1 MIYPE
6 NFESKIKFDKIR
18 QLISNNCLSDMGRE
32 LVGNIKFSTD
42 AGWIAT
48 SLAET
53 SEFMRICQEEENFP
67 VSYYHDARPFLLRV
81 KVEGL
86 FLEVNELVVLKNSLE
101 SLNAIMRFFNTKQE
115 IYPHLVARAGDVRV
129 FPYILQRLDSIV
141 SKFGTIKDTAS
152 PALGNIRHSIAKK
165 QSGIS
170 RRMQSLLQKA
180 QEEGWVDKDSNI
192 AIRDGRMVIP
202 VPAAFKRKLNGIVHD
217 ESTTGKTSYIEPAE
231 IIETNNEIRELQLE
245 EKREITRILRQF
257 ADDLRPYIYDLIPA
271 YDFMAFVDFAR
282 AKALFAIRVNAI
294 VPLFED
300 TPSMLWYRAKHP
312 LLYLSLKANG
322 KDVVPLDLEINED
335 QRIILISG
343 PNAGGK
349 SVCLQT
355 AGLLQYMFQCGVPVP
370 VEESSKFGIFHK
382 ILIDMG
388 DEQSLENDLST
399 YSSHLLNMKN
409 FIRYASR
416 DTLILIDEFGTG
428 TEPMLGG
435 AIAEAILNALNH
447 NQTRG
452 VITTH
457 YTNLKHFA
465 SSAPGIANGAMLY
478 DSHRM
483 LPLFQLEIGKPG
495 SSFAFEIAKKI
506 GLPKEILDDAA
517 SKIGEDRVNFDK
529 HLKEILRDKRY
540 WEEKRKRI
548 HENEKRLEEVLER
561 YKKELDE
568 ASKLRKTII
577 QEAQE
582 KAKEL
587 ISGANKTIENTIRQI
602 KESQAEK
609 EQTRLARKTFEEEKL
624 RLLASEEE
632 EEERLKRKIEKLK
645 NREKKPKENGKRP
658 QTSTPEEAAQQEQ
671 APTFSKGDLVQ
682 LDNKTVGEIIEINE
696 KNAVIALGGLMTTVK
711 VERLSKISNSAA
723 KKITQNRIPRP
734 SSNYLENISQ
744 KRVDFKPEIDV
755 RGLRGDEALMKV
767 SEFIDTAVMLNMKD
781 LRILHGIGTGALR
794 QIIRDFLKTNPVVG
808 SCGDEHVQMG
818 GAGITVVKLD
828 I

>member
-388 DEQSLENDLST
+388 DEQSIENDLST
-399 YSSHLLNMKN
+399 YSSHLINMKN
-409 FIRYASR
+409 FLRYG
-416 DTLILIDEFGTG
+416 DENTLILIDEFGTG

-435 AIAEAILNALNH
+435 AIAEAILKTLN
-447 NQTRG
+447 QKQVKG

-465 SSAPGIANGAMLY
+465 AETTGIENGAMLY

-483 LPLFQLEIGKPG
+483 LPLFELCIGKPG

-506 GLPKEILDDAA
+506 GLPKEILEDAA
-517 SKIGEDRVNFDK
+517 SKIGEDHINYDK
-529 HLKEILRDKRY
+529 HLKDIARDKRY
-540 WEEKRKRI
+540 WEEKRRRI
-548 HENEKRLEEVLER
+548 HENEKRLDEVVEKYR
-561 YKKELDE
+561 QELTE
-568 ASKLRKTII
+568 ASRLRKEII
-577 QEAQE
+577 KEAQQ
-582 KAKEL
+582 KAQE
-587 ISGANKTIENTIRQI
+587 IIHSANKTIEQTIRDI
-602 KESQAEK
+602 RENQAEK
-609 EQTRLARKTFEEEKL
+609 EKTKEIRQKMEAEKE
-624 RLLASEEE
+624 RLLSEQASA
-632 EEERLKRKIEKLK
+632 EEERIRKKMEKLQ
-645 NREKKPKENGKRP
+645 NREKNKKTKNKA
-658 QTSTPEEAAQQEQ
+658 SA
-671 APTFSKGDLVQ
+671 SK
-682 LDNKTVGEIIEINE
+682 
-696 KNAVIALGGLMTTVK
+696 
-711 VERLSKISNSAA
+711 S
-723 KKITQNRIPRP
+723 
-734 SSNYLENISQ
+734 
-744 KRVDFKPEIDV
+744 
-755 RGLRGDEALMKV
+755 
-767 SEFIDTAVMLNMKD
+767 
-781 LRILHGIGTGALR
+781 
-794 QIIRDFLKTNPVVG
+794 
-808 SCGDEHVQMG
+808 
-818 GAGITVVKLD
+818 
-828 I
+828 

>member
-1 MIYPE
+1 MVYPE
-6 NFESKIKFDKIR
+6 NFETKIKFDKIR
-18 QLISNNCLSDMGRE
+18 QLISSNSLSDMGRE
-32 LVGNIKFSTD
+32 LVNDITFSSD
-42 AGWIAT
+42 AEWIRTA
-48 SLAET
+48 LAET
-53 SEFMRICQEEENFP
+53 AEFTRICQEEDDFP
-67 VSYYHDARPFLLRV
+67 VSYYHDARPFLARIR
-81 KVEGL
+81 VEGL

-101 SLNAIMRFFNTKQE
+101 SLHAITRFFNNKQE
-115 IYPHLVARAGDVRV
+115 QYPHLVARTGDIRV

-141 SKFGTIKDTAS
+141 SKFGTIKDSAS
-152 PALGNIRHSIAKK
+152 PALGNIRHSIVKK

-180 QEEGWVDKDSNI
+180 QEEGWADKDTNI
-192 AIRDGRMVIP
+192 SIRDGRMVIP
-202 VPAAFKRKLNGIVHD
+202 VPSAFKRKINGIVHD
-217 ESTTGKTSYIEPAE
+217 ESMTGKTSFIEPAE

-257 ADDLRPYIYDLIPA
+257 ADDLRPYIDDLIPA
-271 YDFMAFVDFAR
+271 YDFMAFVDFVR
-282 AKALFAIRVNAI
+282 SKALFALRINAI
-294 VPLFED
+294 VPVFED
-300 TPSMLWYRAKHP
+300 RPEMLWFRAKHP

-322 KDVVPLDLEINED
+322 KDVVPLDIEINED
-335 QRIILISG
+335 QRIVLISG

-355 AGLLQYMFQCGVPVP
+355 AGLLQYMFQCGIPVP
-370 VEESSKFGIFHK
+370 VEESSKFGIFRK

-409 FIRYASR
+409 FVRYASG

-435 AIAEAILNALNH
+435 AIAEAILNALNQ
-447 NQTRG
+447 NNVKG

-465 SSAPGIANGAMLY
+465 SSAPGIVNGAMLY
-478 DSHRM
+478 DSHQM

-548 HENEKRLEEVLER
+548 HDNEKRLEEVLER
-561 YKKELDE
+561 YKQELDD
-568 ASKLRKTII
+568 ASKLRKEII
-577 QEAQE
+577 KEAQE
-582 KAKEL
+582 KAKEI
-587 ISGANKTIENTIRQI
+587 ISGANSTIERTIREI

-609 EQTRLARKTFEEEKL
+609 EHTKLAKAAFEEEKK
-624 RLLASEEE
+624 RLLADEQG
-632 EEERLKRKIEKLK
+632 EEERLQKKMEKLK
-645 NREKKPKENGKRP
+645 NREKKRQERGLRP
-658 QTSTPEEAAQQEQ
+658 RTEVSEQEQ
-671 APTFSKGDLVQ
+671 QAPKTSTFSKGDLVQ
-682 LDNKTVGEIIEINE
+682 LDNKAIGEIIEVNE
-696 KNAVIALGGLMTTVK
+696 KSAVIALGGLMTNVK
-711 VERLSKISNSAA
+711 TERLTKVSNSMA
-723 KKITQNRIPRP
+723 KKSVQNKPQR
-734 SSNYLENISQ
+734 SSSSYLENISQ
-744 KRVDFKPEIDV
+744 KRMDFKPEIDV

-767 SEFIDTAVMLNMKD
+767 AEFIDTAVMLNMKD
-781 LRILHGIGTGALR
+781 LRILHGTGTGILR
-794 QIIRDFLKTNPVVG
+794 QIIRDYLNANPVVG
-808 SCGDEHVQMG
+808 HCGDEHVQMG
-818 GAGITVVKLD
+818 GSGITVVKLD

>member
-32 LVGNIKFSTD
+32 LVSDIKFSTD
-42 AGWIAT
+42 AGWIET

-67 VSYYHDARPFLLRV
+67 VSYYHDARPFLLRI

-115 IYPHLVARAGDVRV
+115 VYPHLVARAGDVRV

-170 RRMQSLLQKA
+170 RRMQALLQKA
-180 QEEGWVDKDSNI
+180 QEEGWADKDSNI

-271 YDFMAFVDFAR
+271 YDFMAFVDFVR

-322 KDVVPLDLEINED
+322 KEVVPLDIEINED

-355 AGLLQYMFQCGVPVP
+355 AGLLQYMFQCGIPVP

-399 YSSHLLNMKN
+399 YSSHLVNMKN
-409 FIRYASR
+409 FIRYASQ

-435 AIAEAILNALNH
+435 AIAEAILNALNN

-561 YKKELDE
+561 YKKELDD

-577 QEAQE
+577 QE
-582 KAKEL
+582 K
-587 ISGANKTIENTIRQI
+587 RQ
-602 KESQAEK
+602 
-609 EQTRLARKTFEEEKL
+609 
-624 RLLASEEE
+624 LLASEEE

-645 NREKKPKENGKRP
+645 NREKKQKEKGKRP
-658 QTSTPEEAAQQEQ
+658 QASSPEEAAQQEQ

-682 LDNKTVGEIIEINE
+682 LDNKAVGEIIEINE

-723 KKITQNRIPRP
+723 KKITQNRTPRP

-744 KRVDFKPEIDV
+744 KRMDFKPEIDV

-767 SEFIDTAVMLNMKD
+767 SEFIDNAVMLNMKD
-781 LRILHGIGTGALR
+781 LRILHGTGTGALR

-818 GAGITVVKLD
+818 GSGITVVKLD

>member
-1 MIYPE
+1 
-6 NFESKIKFDKIR
+6 
-18 QLISNNCLSDMGRE
+18 MGRK
-32 LVGNIKFSTD
+32 LVSDIKFSTD
-42 AGWIAT
+42 AGWIET

-67 VSYYHDARPFLLRV
+67 VSYYHDARPFLLRI

-86 FLEVNELVVLKNSLE
+86 FLEVNELVILKNSLE

-115 IYPHLVARAGDVRV
+115 VYPHLVARAGDVRV

-180 QEEGWVDKDSNI
+180 QEEGWADKDSNI

-217 ESTTGKTSYIEPAE
+217 ESITGKTSYIEPAE

-271 YDFMAFVDFAR
+271 YNFMAFVDFAR

-300 TPSMLWYRAKHP
+300 TPSMLWYKAKHP

-322 KDVVPLDLEINED
+322 KEVVPLDIEINED

-355 AGLLQYMFQCGVPVP
+355 AGLLQYMFQCGIPVP

-399 YSSHLLNMKN
+399 YSSHLVNMKN
-409 FIRYASR
+409 FIRYASQ

-435 AIAEAILNALNH
+435 AIAEAILNALNN

-465 SSAPGIANGAMLY
+465 SSAPGITNGAMLY

-540 WEEKRKRI
+540 WEEKRKHI

-561 YKKELDE
+561 YKKELDD

-609 EQTRLARKTFEEEKL
+609 EQTRLARQTFEEEKR

-645 NREKKPKENGKRP
+645 NREKKQKEKGKRP
-658 QTSTPEEAAQQEQ
+658 QTTTSEETGQQQQ
-671 APTFSKGDLVQ
+671 APIFSKGDLVQ

-696 KNAVIALGGLMTTVK
+696 KNAVIALGSLMTSVK

-723 KKITQNRIPRP
+723 KKITQNRTPRP

-744 KRVDFKPEIDV
+744 KRMDFKPEIDV

-767 SEFIDTAVMLNMKD
+767 SEFIDNAVMLNMKD
-781 LRILHGIGTGALR
+781 LRILHGTGTGALR

-808 SCGDEHVQMG
+808 SYGDEHIQMG
-818 GAGITVVKLD
+818 GSGITVVKLD

>member
-231 IIETNNEIRELQLE
+231 INETKHEIRELQLE

-645 NREKKPKENGKRP
+645 NREKKQKEKGKRP

>member
-1 MIYPE
+1 MVYPE
-6 NFESKIKFDKIR
+6 NFETKIKFDKIR
-18 QLISNNCLSDMGRE
+18 QLISGNSLSDMGRE
-32 LVGNIKFSTD
+32 LVNDITFSSD
-42 AGWIAT
+42 AEWIRAA
-48 SLAET
+48 LAET
-53 SEFMRICQEEENFP
+53 AEFMRICQEEDDFP
-67 VSYYHDARPFLLRV
+67 VSYYHDARPFLARV
-81 KVEGL
+81 RVEGL

-101 SLNAIMRFFNTKQE
+101 SLSAIARFFNNKQE
-115 IYPHLVARAGDVRV
+115 RYPHLVARSGDIRV
-129 FPYILQRLDSIV
+129 FPYILQRLDAIV
-141 SKFGTIKDTAS
+141 SKFGTIKDSAS
-152 PALGNIRHSIAKK
+152 PALGNIRHSIVKK

-180 QEEGWVDKDSNI
+180 QEEGWADKDSNI
-192 AIRDGRMVIP
+192 SIRDGRMVIP
-202 VPAAFKRKLNGIVHD
+202 VPSAFKRKINGIVHD
-217 ESTTGKTSYIEPAE
+217 ESMTGKTSFIEPAE

-257 ADDLRPYIYDLIPA
+257 ADDLRPYIDDLIPA
-271 YDFMAFVDFAR
+271 YDFMAFVDFVR
-282 AKALFAIRVNAI
+282 SKALFALRVNAI
-294 VPLFED
+294 VPVFED
-300 TPSMLWYRAKHP
+300 RPEMLWFKAKHP

-322 KDVVPLDLEINED
+322 KEVIPLDMEINED
-335 QRIILISG
+335 QRIVLISG

-355 AGLLQYMFQCGVPVP
+355 AGLLQYMFQCGIPVP
-370 VEESSKFGIFHK
+370 VEESSKFGIFRK

-409 FIRYASR
+409 FVRYASG

-435 AIAEAILNALNH
+435 AIAEAILNALNR
-447 NQTRG
+447 NNVKG

-465 SSAPGIANGAMLY
+465 SSAPGIVNGAMLY
-478 DSHRM
+478 DSHQM

-548 HENEKRLEEVLER
+548 HDNEKRLEEVLER
-561 YKKELDE
+561 YKKELDD
-568 ASKLRKTII
+568 ASKLRKEII
-577 QEAQE
+577 KEAQE
-582 KAKEL
+582 KAKEI
-587 ISGANKTIENTIRQI
+587 ISGANSSIERTIREI

-609 EQTRLARKTFEEEKL
+609 EQTKLAKAAFEEDKR
-624 RLLASEEE
+624 RLLADEQG
-632 EEERLKRKIEKLK
+632 EEERLQRKIEKLK
-645 NREKKPKENGKRP
+645 NREKKRQERGAQPRP
-658 QTSTPEEAAQQEQ
+658 EPQKQEQ
-671 APTFSKGDLVQ
+671 ESPKTPTFSKGDLVQ
-682 LDNKTVGEIIEINE
+682 LDNKAIGEIIEINE
-696 KNAVIALGGLMTTVK
+696 KSAVVALGGLMTNVK
-711 VERLSKISNSAA
+711 TERLTKVSNSMA
-723 KKITQNRIPRP
+723 KKAMQNKPQRGA
-734 SSNYLENISQ
+734 SSYLENISQ
-744 KRVDFKPEIDV
+744 KRMDFKPEIDV

-767 SEFIDTAVMLNMKD
+767 AEFIDTAVMLNMKD
-781 LRILHGIGTGALR
+781 LRILHGTGTGILR
-794 QIIRDFLKTNPVVG
+794 QIIRDYLNANPVVG
-808 SCGDEHVQMG
+808 HCGDEHVQLG

>member
-1 MIYPE
+1 MVYPE
-6 NFESKIKFDKIR
+6 NFETKIKFDKIR
-18 QLISNNCLSDMGRE
+18 QLISNNSLSDMGRE
-32 LVGNIKFSTD
+32 LVNDITFSSN
-42 AGWIAT
+42 AEWIRTA
-48 SLAET
+48 LAET
-53 SEFMRICQEEENFP
+53 AEFMRICQEEDDFP
-67 VSYYHDARPFLLRV
+67 VSYYHDARPFLARIR
-81 KVEGL
+81 VEGL

-101 SLNAIMRFFNTKQE
+101 SLNAITRFFNNKQE
-115 IYPHLVARAGDVRV
+115 QYPHLVARTGDIRV

-141 SKFGTIKDTAS
+141 SKFGTIKDSAS
-152 PALGNIRHSIAKK
+152 PALGNIRHSIVKK

-180 QEEGWVDKDSNI
+180 QEEGWADKDTNI
-192 AIRDGRMVIP
+192 SIRDGRMVIP
-202 VPAAFKRKLNGIVHD
+202 VPSAFKRKINGIVHD
-217 ESTTGKTSYIEPAE
+217 ESMTGKTSFIEPAE

-257 ADDLRPYIYDLIPA
+257 ADDLRPYIDDLIPA
-271 YDFMAFVDFAR
+271 YDFMAFVDFVR
-282 AKALFAIRVNAI
+282 SKALFALRINAI
-294 VPLFED
+294 VPVFED
-300 TPSMLWYRAKHP
+300 RPEMLWFRAKHP

-322 KDVVPLDLEINED
+322 KEVVPLDMEINED
-335 QRIILISG
+335 QRIVLISG

-355 AGLLQYMFQCGVPVP
+355 AGLLQYMFQCGIPVP
-370 VEESSKFGIFHK
+370 VEESSKFGIFRK

-388 DEQSLENDLST
+388 DEQSIENDLST

-409 FIRYASR
+409 FVRYASD

-435 AIAEAILNALNH
+435 AIAEAILNALNQ
-447 NQTRG
+447 NNVKG

-465 SSAPGIANGAMLY
+465 SSAPGIVNGAMLY
-478 DSHRM
+478 DSHQM

-548 HENEKRLEEVLER
+548 HDNEKRLEEVLDR
-561 YKKELDE
+561 YKQELDD
-568 ASKLRKTII
+568 ASKLRKEII
-577 QEAQE
+577 KEAQE
-582 KAKEL
+582 KAKEI
-587 ISGANKTIENTIRQI
+587 ISGANSTIERTIREI

-609 EQTRLARKTFEEEKL
+609 EQTKLAKAAFEEDKR
-624 RLLASEEE
+624 RLLADEQG
-632 EEERLKRKIEKLK
+632 EEERLQKKIEKLK
-645 NREKKPKENGKRP
+645 KREKK
-658 QTSTPEEAAQQEQ
+658 QQERGQ
-671 APTFSKGDLVQ
+671 RPRTELSEQEQQSPKTRTFSKGDLVQ
-682 LDNKTVGEIIEINE
+682 LDNKAIGEIIEINE
-696 KNAVIALGGLMTTVK
+696 KSAVIALGGLMTTVK
-711 VERLSKISNSAA
+711 TERLTKVSNSMA
-723 KKITQNRIPRP
+723 KKAAQNKPQRST
-734 SSNYLENISQ
+734 SSYLENISQ
-744 KRVDFKPEIDV
+744 KRMDFKPEIDV

-767 SEFIDTAVMLNMKD
+767 AEFIDTAVMLNMKD
-781 LRILHGIGTGALR
+781 LRVLHGTGTGILR
-794 QIIRDFLKTNPVVG
+794 QIIRDYLNANPVVG
-808 SCGDEHVQMG
+808 HCGDEHVQMG
-818 GAGITVVKLD
+818 GTGITVVKLD

>member
-32 LVGNIKFSTD
+32 LVSDIKFSTN
-42 AGWIAT
+42 AGWIET

-67 VSYYHDARPFLLRV
+67 VSYYHDARPFLLRI

-115 IYPHLVARAGDVRV
+115 VYPHLVARAGDVRV

-180 QEEGWVDKDSNI
+180 QEEGWADKDSNI

-271 YDFMAFVDFAR
+271 YDFMAFVDFVR

-322 KDVVPLDLEINED
+322 KEVVPLDIEINED

-399 YSSHLLNMKN
+399 YSSHLVNMKN
-409 FIRYASR
+409 FIRYASQ

-435 AIAEAILNALNH
+435 AIAEAILNALNN

-465 SSAPGIANGAMLY
+465 SSASGIANGAMLY

-561 YKKELDE
+561 YKKELDD

-609 EQTRLARKTFEEEKL
+609 EQARQTFEEEKR
-624 RLLASEEE
+624 RLLFSEEE

-645 NREKKPKENGKRP
+645 NREKKQKEKGKRS
-658 QTSTPEEAAQQEQ
+658 QTSTSEETDQQQQ

-682 LDNKTVGEIIEINE
+682 LDNKAVGEIIEINE

-723 KKITQNRIPRP
+723 KKITQNRTPRP

-744 KRVDFKPEIDV
+744 KRMDFKPEIDV

-767 SEFIDTAVMLNMKD
+767 SEFIDNAVMLNMKD
-781 LRILHGIGTGALR
+781 LRILHGTGTGALR

-818 GAGITVVKLD
+818 GSGITVVKLD

>member
-1 MIYPE
+1 MVYPE
-6 NFESKIKFDKIR
+6 NFETKLKFDKIR

-32 LVGNIKFSTD
+32 LVNNITFSSD
-42 AGWIAT
+42 AEHIRTA
-48 SLAET
+48 LAET
-53 SEFMRICQEEENFP
+53 AEFMQICREEENFP
-67 VSYYHDARPFLLRV
+67 VSYYHDARPFLARI

-86 FLEVNELVVLKNSLE
+86 FLEVNELVILKNSLE
-101 SLNAIMRFFNTKQE
+101 SLNAIARFFNNNPE
-115 IYPHLVARAGDVRV
+115 RFPHLVARSGNIRI
-129 FPYILQRLDSIV
+129 FPYILQRLDAIV

-152 PALGNIRHSIAKK
+152 PALGEIRRNITKK

-180 QEEGWVDKDSNI
+180 QEEGWADKDTNI

-217 ESTTGKTSYIEPAE
+217 ESTTGKTSFIEPTE

-257 ADDLRPYIYDLIPA
+257 ANDLRPYIYDLIPA
-271 YDFMAFVDFAR
+271 YDFMAFVDFTR
-282 AKALFAIRVNAI
+282 SKALFAIRVNAI
-294 VPLFED
+294 VPVFENAP
-300 TPSMLWYRAKHP
+300 TMLWYRAKHP

-322 KDVVPLDLEINED
+322 KEVVPLDIEINED
-335 QRIILISG
+335 QRIVLISG

-355 AGLLQYMFQCGVPVP
+355 AGMLQYMFQCGIPVP
-370 VEESSKFGIFHK
+370 VEESSKFGIFRK

-388 DEQSLENDLST
+388 DEQSIENDLST
-399 YSSHLLNMKN
+399 YSSHLMNMKN
-409 FIRYASR
+409 FIRYGSS

-435 AIAEAILNALNH
+435 AIAEAILNALNL
-447 NQTRG
+447 NQVKG

-465 SSAPGIANGAMLY
+465 SSASGIVNGAMLY
-478 DSHRM
+478 DSHQM
-483 LPLFQLEIGKPG
+483 IPLFQLEIGKPG

-506 GLPKEILDDAA
+506 GLPNEILDDAA

-548 HENEKRLEEVLER
+548 HDNEKRLEEVIER

-568 ASKLRKTII
+568 ASKLRKEII
-577 QEAQE
+577 KEAQE
-582 KAKEL
+582 KAKEI
-587 ISGANKTIENTIRQI
+587 ISGANSTIERTIREI

-609 EQTRLARKTFEEEKL
+609 QRTQQAKTTFEAEKQ
-624 RLLASEEE
+624 RLLADEQG
-632 EEERLKRKIEKLK
+632 EEERLQKKIEKLK
-645 NREKKPKENGKRP
+645 NRDKKRQQRDKNANGNTPAKEG
-658 QTSTPEEAAQQEQ
+658 EEQRAL
-671 APTFSKGDLVQ
+671 TFAKGDLVQ
-682 LDNKTVGEIIEINE
+682 LDNKAVGEIIEMND
-696 KNAVIALGGLMTTVK
+696 KSAVIALGGLMTNVK
-711 VERLSKISNSAA
+711 IERLTKISNSAA
-723 KKITQNRIPRP
+723 KKITQNKTPRP
-734 SSNYLENISQ
+734 SSSYLENISQ
-744 KRVDFKPEIDV
+744 KRMDFKPEIDV

-767 SEFIDTAVMLNMKD
+767 SEFIDTAVMLNSKD
-781 LRILHGIGTGALR
+781 LRILHGTGTGALR
-794 QIIRDFLKTNPVVG
+794 QIIRDYLKSNPVVG
-808 SCGDEHVQMG
+808 TCGDEHVQMG
-818 GAGITVVKLD
+818 GSGITVVKLD

>member
-1 MIYPE
+1 MVYPE
-6 NFESKIKFDKIR
+6 NFETKIKFDKIR
-18 QLISNNCLSDMGRE
+18 QLISNNSLSDMGRE
-32 LVGNIKFSTD
+32 LVNDITFSSN
-42 AGWIAT
+42 AEWIRTA
-48 SLAET
+48 LAET
-53 SEFMRICQEEENFP
+53 AEFTRICQEEDDFP
-67 VSYYHDARPFLLRV
+67 VSYYHDARPFLARIR
-81 KVEGL
+81 VEGL

-101 SLNAIMRFFNTKQE
+101 SLNAITRFFNNKQE
-115 IYPHLVARAGDVRV
+115 QYPHLVARTGDIRV

-141 SKFGTIKDTAS
+141 SKFGTIKDSAS
-152 PALGNIRHSIAKK
+152 PALGNIRHSIVKK

-180 QEEGWVDKDSNI
+180 QEEGWADKDTNI
-192 AIRDGRMVIP
+192 SIRDGRMVIP
-202 VPAAFKRKLNGIVHD
+202 VPSAFKRKINGIVHD
-217 ESTTGKTSYIEPAE
+217 ESMTGKTSFIEPAE

-257 ADDLRPYIYDLIPA
+257 ADDLRPYIDDLIPA
-271 YDFMAFVDFAR
+271 YDFMAFVDFVR
-282 AKALFAIRVNAI
+282 SKALFALRINAI
-294 VPLFED
+294 VPVFED
-300 TPSMLWYRAKHP
+300 RPEMLWFRAKHP

-322 KDVVPLDLEINED
+322 KEVVPLDMEINED
-335 QRIILISG
+335 QRIVLISG

-355 AGLLQYMFQCGVPVP
+355 AGLLQYMFQCGIPVP
-370 VEESSKFGIFHK
+370 VEESSKFGIFRK

-388 DEQSLENDLST
+388 DEQSIENDLST

-409 FIRYASR
+409 FVRYASD

-435 AIAEAILNALNH
+435 AIAEAILNALNQ
-447 NQTRG
+447 NNVKG

-465 SSAPGIANGAMLY
+465 SSEPGIVNGAMLY
-478 DSHRM
+478 DSHQM

-548 HENEKRLEEVLER
+548 HDNEKRLEEVLDR
-561 YKKELDE
+561 YKQELDD
-568 ASKLRKTII
+568 ASKLRKEII
-577 QEAQE
+577 KEAQE
-582 KAKEL
+582 KAKEI
-587 ISGANKTIENTIRQI
+587 ISGANSTIERTIREI

-609 EQTRLARKTFEEEKL
+609 EQTKLAKAAFEEDKR
-624 RLLASEEE
+624 RLLADEQG
-632 EEERLKRKIEKLK
+632 EEERLQKKIEK
-645 NREKKPKENGKRP
+645 REKK
-658 QTSTPEEAAQQEQ
+658 QQERGQ
-671 APTFSKGDLVQ
+671 RPRTELSEQEQQSPKTRTFSKGDLVQ
-682 LDNKTVGEIIEINE
+682 LDNKAIGEIIEINE
-696 KNAVIALGGLMTTVK
+696 KSAVIALGGLMTTVK
-711 VERLSKISNSAA
+711 TERLTKVSNSMA
-723 KKITQNRIPRP
+723 KKAAQNKPQRST
-734 SSNYLENISQ
+734 SSYLENISQ
-744 KRVDFKPEIDV
+744 KRMDFKPEIDV

-767 SEFIDTAVMLNMKD
+767 AEFIDTAVMLNMKD
-781 LRILHGIGTGALR
+781 LRVLHGTGTGILR
-794 QIIRDFLKTNPVVG
+794 QIIRDYLNANPVVG
-808 SCGDEHVQMG
+808 HCGDEHVQMG
-818 GAGITVVKLD
+818 GTGITVVKLD

>member
-1 MIYPE
+1 MVYPE
-6 NFESKIKFDKIR
+6 NFETKIKFDKIR

-32 LVGNIKFSTD
+32 LVNDITFSPN
-42 AGWIAT
+42 AEWIRTALGET
-48 SLAET
+48 AEFT
-53 SEFMRICQEEENFP
+53 RICQEEDNFP
-67 VSYYHDARPFLLRV
+67 VSFYHDARPFLTRIR
-81 KVEGL
+81 VEGL
-86 FLEVNELVVLKNSLE
+86 FLEVNELVILKNSLE
-101 SLNAIMRFFNTKQE
+101 SLNAITRFFHNNQE
-115 IYPHLVARAGDVRV
+115 HYPYLVARAGDIRV
-129 FPYILQRLDSIV
+129 YPYILQRLDSIV
-141 SKFGTIKDTAS
+141 SKFGTIKDSAS
-152 PALGNIRHSIAKK
+152 PALGNIRHSIIKK

-180 QEEGWVDKDSNI
+180 QEEGWTDKDTNI

-202 VPAAFKRKLNGIVHD
+202 VPAAFKRKINGIVHD
-217 ESTTGKTSYIEPAE
+217 ESTTGKTSYIEPTE

-257 ADDLRPYIYDLIPA
+257 ADDLRPYIDDLIPA
-271 YDFMAFVDFAR
+271 YDFMAFVDFVR
-282 AKALFAIRVNAI
+282 SKALFALRVNAI
-294 VPLFED
+294 VPVFED
-300 TPSMLWYRAKHP
+300 RPEMLWYRAKHP

-322 KDVVPLDLEINED
+322 KDVIPLDIEINED

-355 AGLLQYMFQCGVPVP
+355 AGLLQYMFQCGIPVP
-370 VEESSKFGIFHK
+370 VEESSKFGIFQK

-399 YSSHLLNMKN
+399 YSSHLVNMKN
-409 FIRYASR
+409 FVRYASN

-435 AIAEAILNALNH
+435 AIAEAILNAVNLK
-447 NQTRG
+447 QVKG

-465 SSAPGIANGAMLY
+465 SSAPGIVNGAMLY

-540 WEEKRKRI
+540 WEEKRKHI
-548 HENEKRLEEVLER
+548 HDNEKRLEEVLER
-561 YKKELDE
+561 YKKELND
-568 ASKLRKTII
+568 ASQLRKEII
-577 QEAQE
+577 KEAQE
-582 KAKEL
+582 KAKEI
-587 ISGANKTIENTIRQI
+587 ISGANSTIERTIREI

-609 EQTRLARKTFEEEKL
+609 EQTKQAKAAFEEEKQ
-624 RLLASEEE
+624 RLLADEHS
-632 EEERLKRKIEKLK
+632 EEERLQKKIEKLK
-645 NREKKPKENGKRP
+645 NREKKRQERGKRP
-658 QTSTPEEAAQQEQ
+658 QETNVAEQETSKTPAL
-671 APTFSKGDLVQ
+671 SKGDLVQ
-682 LDNKTVGEIIEINE
+682 LDNKAIGEIIEINE
-696 KNAVIALGGLMTTVK
+696 KSAVIALGGLMTTVK
-711 VERLSKISNSAA
+711 TERLTKVSNSSA
-723 KKITQNRIPRP
+723 KKIAQNKPQR
-734 SSNYLENISQ
+734 SSSPYLENISQ
-744 KRVDFKPEIDV
+744 KRMDFKPEIDV

-767 SEFIDTAVMLNMKD
+767 AEFVDTAVMLNMKD
-781 LRILHGIGTGALR
+781 LRILHGTGTGALR
-794 QIIRDFLKTNPVVG
+794 QIIRDYLRTNPVVG
-808 SCGDEHVQMG
+808 HCGDEHVQMG
-818 GAGITVVKLD
+818 GTGITVVKLD